1 MLETTVRWEGRVE
14 RPFDRKCVITKE
26 TIHIFIHVF
35 PYTLLLIRK
44 KKNV

>member
-1 MLETTVRWEGRVE
+1 MLGTTVRWEGRVE
-14 RPFDRKCVITKE
+14 RPFDRKCVTKE